1 MAKFVLPHWLGK
13 AAATKVFGA
22 TLLFSCI
29 SAFLSLALG
38 TIDMSGRGFRAG
50 GYAGDWLAAET
61 LEYLNRTGSLIVA
74 GNAKSFAII
83 EGLLQS
89 LDRDLPFDLRD
100 IRILPLEHADANV
113 VAGTLQKL
121 MDARLTQRVT
131 LNKGQSDALKV
142 VILADPRSN
151 ALLVGGG
158 RDAFDM
164 VQALAKQ
171 LDTAAPA
178 LSGRIRL
185 VAVQFADARVL
196 AATLTTLFDQR
207 YSAAR
212 TTDVQRNKPV
222 ILPDPRSNSLLI
234 TASQDDNRAID
245 ELLQR
250 LDTRLD
256 NPALQLTVLPLVG
269 SGCENRK

>member
-1 MAKFVLPHWLGK
+1 MKKIRLKAKHDRRF
-13 AAATKVFGA
+13 
-22 TLLFSCI
+22 
-29 SAFLSLALG
+29 
-38 TIDMSGRGFRAG
+38 
-50 GYAGDWLAAET
+50 
-61 LEYLNRTGSLIVA
+61 RTGHPWAYSNELQDSPK
-74 GNAKSFAII
+74 GI
-83 EGLLQS
+83 EPGEALERRS
-89 LDRDLPFDLRD
+89 TGIAEFD
-100 IRILPLEHADANV
+100 
-113 VAGTLQKL
+113 
-121 MDARLTQRVT
+121 RVT
-131 LNKGQSDALKV
+131 GGGLVPGS
-142 VILADPRSN
+142 

-158 RDAFDM
+158 RDGFEM

-171 LDTAAPA
+171 LDTAGPA

-212 TTDVQRNKPV
+212 TTDVQRNKPL

-256 NPALQLTVLPLVG
+256 NPALQLTVLPLKHNDAGRVAQMIESIFAARRAAICPD
-269 SGCENRK
+269 SGA